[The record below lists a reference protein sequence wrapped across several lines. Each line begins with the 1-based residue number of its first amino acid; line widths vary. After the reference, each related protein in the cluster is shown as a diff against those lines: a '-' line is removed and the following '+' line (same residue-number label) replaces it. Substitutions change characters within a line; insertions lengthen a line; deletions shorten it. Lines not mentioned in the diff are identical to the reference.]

1 MYFSLSTQT
10 NRCLSPPPKQAFR
23 PREIPACFF
32 SGQPVTPRNI
42 KPWMKNFARLGEDP
56 IWDQGL
62 FRIHLGD
69 LREKIRL
76 NYDSNMGNQ
85 NLVKLPLGFDGK
97 GLVVSKKK
105 IRNLEFLL
113 PSKEVLVTGSV
124 KAAGKQGIVAGGE

>member
-1 MYFSLSTQT
+1 
-10 NRCLSPPPKQAFR
+10 
-23 PREIPACFF
+23 
-32 SGQPVTPRNI
+32 
-42 KPWMKNFARLGEDP
+42 MKNFARLGEDP

-85 NLVKLPLGFDGK
+85 NLLKLPLGLDGK
-97 GLVVSKKK
+97 CLDISEKK
-105 IRNLEFLL
+105 IGNLDFFLS
-113 PSKEVLVTGSV
+113 SKEVFIAGSV